1 MSVSFKVEGLDE
13 LRARFKQ
20 WPGKFSAR
28 LGLTMRASLDV
39 LRENVPAYPARPDKS
54 KYVRTGTLGRTL
66 GAGIQGEPAGTPDIY
81 QVVNRTGYHEA
92 SFGSKLDYAPYV
104 IGEREQAWMHKGR
117 WWTIKTVAEKALPK
131 LTRIFNQ
138 MAEQMAAWLDGK
150 RA

>member
-1 MSVSFKVEGLDE
+1 MSVSFKVEGLEE
-13 LRARFKQ
+13 LQSRFKR
-20 WPGKFSAR
+20 WPEKFTAR
-28 LGLTMRASLDV
+28 LGLVMRASLDV
-39 LRENVPAYPARPDKS
+39 IWEHVPAYPSRPEKS
-54 KYVRTGTLGRTL
+54 TYIRQGLLGKSLGTDE
-66 GAGIQGEPAGTPDIY
+66 QGNKVGTPDIY
-81 QVVNRTGYHEA
+81 QVVNRTGFHEA

-138 MAEQMAAWLDGK
+138 MAEQMAGWLDGK